1 YSGMIVPRNKAVVG
15 NNAFAHESGIHQ
27 DGFLKEKTT
36 YEIISPELVG
46 VTTDVLVLGKHSGRH
61 AFKDRLKTLGFKLT
75 EEEINKFFET
85 FKNLTEKKKE
95 ITDDDLISIILEEKV
110 ADRKIGYEFESLQV
124 HYGTEQMPT
133 ATVSLKNQETQ
144 EVIQE
149 AATGAGSVEAVYNT
163 LERCMEERIHL
174 LDYRIQSNGKGRDA
188 LAEVYVTVSIE
199 GKETAGRGVAQD
211 VLEASA
217 KAYVNAVNRHLIFK
231 SNLIEIE
238 KHHAIS

>member
-1 YSGMIVPRNKAVVG
+1 
-15 NNAFAHESGIHQ
+15 
-27 DGFLKEKTT
+27 
-36 YEIISPELVG
+36 
-46 VTTDVLVLGKHSGRH
+46 
-61 AFKDRLKTLGFKLT
+61 LGFKLT

-149 AATGAGSVEAVYNT
+149 AATGAGSVEAV
-163 LERCMEERIHL
+163 
-174 LDYRIQSNGKGRDA
+174 
-188 LAEVYVTVSIE
+188 
-199 GKETAGRGVAQD
+199 
-211 VLEASA
+211 
-217 KAYVNAVNRHLIFK
+217 
-231 SNLIEIE
+231 
-238 KHHAIS
+238 